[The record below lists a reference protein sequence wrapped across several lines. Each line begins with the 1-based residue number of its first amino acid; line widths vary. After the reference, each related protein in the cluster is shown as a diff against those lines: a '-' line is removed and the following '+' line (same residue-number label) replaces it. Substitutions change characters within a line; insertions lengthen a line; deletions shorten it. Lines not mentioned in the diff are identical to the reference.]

1 MMEIY
6 IFTTVLAVFRVV
18 FEVEVLF
25 FVIWT

>member
-6 IFTTVLAVFRVV
+6 IFTTVLVVFRVV